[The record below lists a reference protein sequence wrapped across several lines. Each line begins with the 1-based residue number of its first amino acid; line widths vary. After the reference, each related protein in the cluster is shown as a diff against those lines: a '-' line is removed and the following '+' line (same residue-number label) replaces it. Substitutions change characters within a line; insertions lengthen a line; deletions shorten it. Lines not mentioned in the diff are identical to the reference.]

1 MITDTGFEK
10 MSAYADKCGLYLDR
24 TIESVY
30 TAVRGEV
37 AFYAINIHRKRDG
50 VCLDTFRD
58 NSRATLKCLKAI
70 IDACK
75 QYA

>member
-1 MITDTGFEK
+1 MITGAGFEK
-10 MSAYADKCGLYLDR
+10 MSTYADKCGLYLDR

-30 TAVRGEV
+30 TAERGEV

-58 NSRATLKCLKAI
+58 NSRARLKYLKAT
-70 IDACK
+70 IDANK
-75 QYA
+75 RYV